1 MQIYKKLFPNRSVS
15 LLVYFLLL
23 MLHSG
28 ILPCDQFKDFSL
40 PPKDESDKDKSFLE
54 FKTKLIQAVQKKD
67 AEFLKSAI
75 DKDIKFSFGEESGK
89 KRFLESWELDKKPKQ
104 SGIWTSLENT
114 FKLGFSKDNDGFS
127 SPYLFNHFP
136 NDYDAFSY
144 SLISGTN
151 VNVRAEASIKSK
163 VVTKLSHKIV
173 FLDRDSNEN
182 DAEGS
187 SDQCVWQKVCLA
199 NGETGFVCDQY
210 LRSPVDYRA
219 IFAKKNNKW
228 AMVVFIAGD

>member
-1 MQIYKKLFPNRSVS
+1 MPKHKKFQSNNYIQFS
-15 LLVYFLLL
+15 LYLLL
-23 MLHSG
+23 LILNSS
-28 ILPCDQFKDFSL
+28 ILPCDKFKDFSL

-67 AEFLKSAI
+67 AEFLKSI
-75 DKDIKFSFGEESGK
+75 TDKDIKFSFGEESGK
-89 KRFLESWELDKKPKQ
+89 KRFLESWDLDKNPKD
-104 SGIWTSLENT
+104 SNIWSSLENT
-114 FKLGFSKDNDGFS
+114 FKLGFSKDKDGFS
-127 SPYLFNHFP
+127 APYLFNHFP
-136 NDYDAFSY
+136 EEYDAFSY

-182 DAEGS
+182 EAEGS
-187 SDQCVWQKVCLA
+187 KDECIWQKVCLA

-228 AMVVFIAGD
+228 SMVVFIAGD